1 MEEKKKII
9 VEETTEEATE
19 NIEDVEIQTTF
30 NETSVEELIDEEG
43 NVENVS
49 DRCE

>member
-1 MEEKKKII
+1 MEEKKEII
-9 VEETTEEATE
+9 VEEATE

-30 NETSVEELIDEEG
+30 NETSVEELIDEEW